1 MLFRSITFA
10 IETMNAELVE
20 LVRLYDF
27 DLQLQHLSPED
38 SISLLVFSAWLGWL
52 GARLSVASHL
62 WQIEPG

>member
-1 MLFRSITFA
+1 
-10 IETMNAELVE
+10 MNAELVE